1 MGYPSLSQ
9 THHQIKLLQQAGAEV
24 INIDPY
30 EKQGIYAPIIWH
42 NDEIFWDKCNISPQY
57 IQAVLVPTMAP
68 TFPQQEVFEQS
79 DQQALNWQDWFRAS
93 CCQRDRSDTLLSL
106 LLMYEQAGV
115 PVYNPSSASIISRR
129 KPYQLSILRKT
140 GCPLP
145 ETLITNDYQAVKKF
159 IKKHQDI
166 ILKPASG
173 GALTLTP
180 EQINEEILKK
190 VREVPAIF
198 QQRIRGDDIRVM
210 VLNGKVISAAKI
222 NVPDD
227 TLDFRGNEQY
237 QQGYISY
244 SEIQLPDKIK
254 HLCRQLTRNLGLR
267 IGGIDLKHTKDNEFY
282 FLECNSSPIYLDV
295 EIKLGHPIS
304 QTICNALLS

>member
-1 MGYPSLSQ
+1 
-9 THHQIKLLQQAGAEV
+9 
-24 INIDPY
+24 
-30 EKQGIYAPIIWH
+30 
-42 NDEIFWDKCNISPQY
+42 
-57 IQAVLVPTMAP
+57 
-68 TFPQQEVFEQS
+68 
-79 DQQALNWQDWFRAS
+79 
-93 CCQRDRSDTLLSL
+93 
-106 LLMYEQAGV
+106 
-115 PVYNPSSASIISRR
+115 
-129 KPYQLSILRKT
+129 
-140 GCPLP
+140 LP
-145 ETLITNDYQAVKKF
+145 ETLISNDYQAVKKF
-159 IKKHQDI
+159 IQQYQDV

-180 EQINEEILKK
+180 EQINDERLKK

-198 QQRIRGDDIRVM
+198 QQRIRGDDIRVI
-210 VLNGKVISAAKI
+210 VVNGRVISAAKI

-244 SEIQLPDKIK
+244 SEIVLPDKIS
-254 HLCRQLTRNLGLR
+254 HLCRQLTQNLGLR
-267 IGGIDLKHTKDNEFY
+267 IGGIDLKHTKDNQFY